1 MPFVPFTKK
10 SASAASGDSQVSSA
24 APAFAKKSTK
34 RRSRKTGKVA
44 PAQKSLMQS
53 GRSMSGGGR

>member
-10 SASAASGDSQVSSA
+10 SASAEDSQVSSA